1 MFYHIIHY
9 NTVCVCKI
17 QQTLTDGWMD
27 RQTVEHW
34 TDILI
39 DDWQMNR
46 WTDWQM
52 DWETGYLGVTDSTE
66 VWRFF
71 EFSSCSF
78 SFWEY
83 SRGWYCV
90 VALRGYFQSVWV
102 PSSTNSGI
110 DYNNKQIKLTYS
122 YQSAESHHFINILTT
137 SYSGRFVFKESNN
150 CTSLCWH
157 FTIFC
162 C

>member
-1 MFYHIIHY
+1 MLYMYYIITQYVYVRY
-9 NTVCVCKI
+9 NRHW
-17 QQTLTDGWMD
+17 QTDGWID
-27 RQTVEHW
+27 RQLNTEQ
-34 TDILI
+34 TLI

-66 VWRFF
+66 VWRFL

-90 VALRGYFQSVWV
+90 VALRGYFQSVCV

-110 DYNNKQIKLTYS
+110 DYNNKTNKTYIQLS
-122 YQSAESHHFINILTT
+122 ICRKSLFYQYITT
-137 SYSGRFVFKESNN
+137 SYLLEFCIKGEQQMHKFVL
-150 CTSLCWH
+150 T
-157 FTIFC
+157 FC
-162 C
+162 L

>member
-1 MFYHIIHY
+1 MLYMYYIITQYVYVRY
-9 NTVCVCKI
+9 NRHW
-17 QQTLTDGWMD
+17 QTDGWID
-27 RQTVEHW
+27 RQLNTEQTYW
-34 TDILI
+34 LMI
-39 DDWQMNR
+39 DR

-66 VWRFF
+66 VWRFL

-90 VALRGYFQSVWV
+90 VALRGYFQSVCV

-110 DYNNKQIKLTYS
+110 DYNNKTNQTYIQLS
-122 YQSAESHHFINILTT
+122 ICRKSLFYQYITT
-137 SYSGRFVFKESNN
+137 SYLLEFCIKGEQQMHKFVL
-150 CTSLCWH
+150 T
-157 FTIFC
+157 FC
-162 C
+162 L

>member
-1 MFYHIIHY
+1 
-9 NTVCVCKI
+9 
-17 QQTLTDGWMD
+17 MD

-52 DWETGYLGVTDSTE
+52 DGETGYLGVTDSTE
-66 VWRFF
+66 VWRFL

-83 SRGWYCV
+83 SLGWYCV
-90 VALRGYFQSVWV
+90 VALRGYFQSVCV

-110 DYNNKQIKLTYS
+110 DYNNKTNQTYIQLSICRKSLFLIIKL
-122 YQSAESHHFINILTT
+122 NT
-137 SYSGRFVFKESNN
+137 STLPLAIYWSFALKESNK
-150 CTSLCWH
+150 CTSLCWRFACNYILLSNNH
-157 FTIFC
+157 
-162 C
+162 